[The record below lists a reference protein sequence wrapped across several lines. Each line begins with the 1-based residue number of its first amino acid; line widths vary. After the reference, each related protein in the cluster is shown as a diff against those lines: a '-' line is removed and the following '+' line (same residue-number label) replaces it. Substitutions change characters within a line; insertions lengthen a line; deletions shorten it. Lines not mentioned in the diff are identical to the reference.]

1 MRAGL
6 WVGSVMVV
14 GDGTGVSMGVSAA
27 ALAPE
32 IVLFL
37 GALLVLMSGSFLPR
51 HRLGATG
58 AITLGVLTVSGAAAV
73 ISARS
78 PSTSGSLVFDDTF
91 GIDSMTTTARL
102 VIAAGIG
109 LLVLMSRRELS
120 GDARR
125 SETYA
130 LMLLAGTG
138 ASLMAGARDLMLLIV
153 SFVLAS
159 IPLYG
164 LIGLARTAR
173 AAEATMKTYLLGAL
187 AGVGLMLGVV
197 LLFAVTGETTY
208 TALSAQLSAAPARLA
223 GLVTA
228 ALVLVVAALM
238 FKVGAVPAHFWVP
251 DAAQGANL
259 TAAAFLTTIPKVGA
273 VVAVFRL
280 VQLASANVPANVPAD
295 VPADVPAGAVVA
307 VLAAVSM
314 TVGNLAAYPQ
324 RDVRRL
330 LGWSTV
336 SQAGYLLVPAA
347 AAGASDLARPAM
359 LFYLAGYAATNVA
372 AFAVAAALP
381 QLRDLAD
388 FAGLA
393 RARPKVGA
401 ALVVALLGL
410 VGTPPTAVF
419 IGKLTTASAAWD
431 GGMAWLSVTVM
442 VNSLISLFYYLR
454 WVVPVVQAPAVRDLS
469 PIEHHVRLRNVPD
482 RLEMPQDRARPGAAA
497 ARGAAGPSGVVDGDR
512 EDRARAPDM
521 AALVAVVAS
530 TMSVLLGVAAG
541 LLWPLL

>member
-14 GDGTGVSMGVSAA
+14 GDGMGVSMGVSAA

-58 AITLGVLTVSGAAAV
+58 AITLGVLTLSGGAAV
-73 ISARS
+73 IAARS
-78 PSTSGSLVFDDTF
+78 PSTSRSLVFDDTF

-102 VIAAGIG
+102 VIAASIG

-138 ASLMAGARDLMLLIV
+138 ASLMAGARDLMLLV
-153 SFVLAS
+153 VAFVLAS

-208 TALSAQLSAAPARLA
+208 TVLRAQLSAAPAGLA

-228 ALVLVVAALM
+228 AFVLVVAALM

-251 DAAQGANL
+251 DAAQGASV
-259 TAAAFLTTIPKVGA
+259 TAAAFLTTVPKVGA

-280 VQLASANVPANVPAD
+280 VQLAPAD
-295 VPADVPAGAVVA
+295 LPAAAVVA

-347 AAGASDLARPAM
+347 VAGDSDLARPAM
-359 LFYLAGYAATNVA
+359 LFYLAGYAVTNVA

-381 QLRDLAD
+381 ELRDLGD

-393 RARPKVGA
+393 RARPRVGA

-431 GGMAWLSVTVM
+431 GGLAWLSVTVM
-442 VNSLISLFYYLR
+442 VNSLVSLFYYLR

-469 PIEHHVRLRNVPD
+469 PAGSAVRSGVTD
-482 RLEMPQDRARPGAAA
+482 RLAPAPDGSSSDAASVQSGADSPETGMRAWWPDMRAR
-497 ARGAAGPSGVVDGDR
+497 DG
-512 EDRARAPDM
+512 
-521 AALVAVVAS
+521 AALVAAVAA
-530 TMSVLLGVAAG
+530 TLSVLFGVGAG
-541 LLWPLL
+541 VLWPLL